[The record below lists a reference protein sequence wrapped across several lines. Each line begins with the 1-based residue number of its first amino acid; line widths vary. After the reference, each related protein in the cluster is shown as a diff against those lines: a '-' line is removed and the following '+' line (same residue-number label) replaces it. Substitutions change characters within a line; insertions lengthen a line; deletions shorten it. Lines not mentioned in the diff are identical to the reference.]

1 MINASNLGV
10 KRWFTGSAAA
20 LALLGGAVTAVA
32 VTAVPAA
39 AQKRDREPKPAKP
52 AKQQFSPAFVT
63 AYKPAETLVN
73 APTRDGPAMRALV
86 PAVIAAASTPDDKLV
101 AGNYVY
107 ATGRAVNDTS
117 LQLQGIEMMLSSG
130 KVSATGVG
138 ELNSV
143 GAQLAF
149 QQKNYAKART
159 LASAAVAANY
169 TKDDPQLLIGESYFA
184 EQQPQQ
190 GIAALD
196 QAIAARKAAGQPVP
210 AGWLRRALAMSYN
223 AKLTNEATR
232 YAYEYATQYPSLTS
246 WGDAIVIIRNTTDLT
261 DPEVLDLSRLHD
273 RTGTFREEQQYLE
286 FVEAADP
293 RRLPVEV
300 VRVMD
305 AGYASGK
312 LARSN
317 RFASDAYAQA
327 KARVAQDR
335 ADVKALEQAAKASSA
350 PMRTVMAA
358 ADTLLSHG
366 EAARAEALYTRVI
379 DMPGVDKPTAMLRLG
394 IAQFDQGKFAQA
406 KETFG
411 KVDGRRASMAR
422 LWAAYADQKVRNV
435 PMGPATTTS

>member
-1 MINASNLGV
+1 MKNASNLGAR
-10 KRWFTGSAAA
+10 RWFANSAAA
-20 LALLGGAVTAVA
+20 LALLGGSFGAALVVA
-32 VTAVPAA
+32 EPAA
-39 AQKRDREPKPAKP
+39 AQKRERAPKPAKP
-52 AKQQFSPAFVT
+52 AKADYSPAFVA
-63 AYKPAETLVN
+63 AYKPAEALLN
-73 APTRDGPAMRALV
+73 AQPRDGAAMRALV
-86 PAVIAAASTPDDKLV
+86 PAIVAAATKPDDKMV

-107 ATGRAVNDTS
+107 TTGIALKDQA
-117 LQLQGIEMMLSSG
+117 LQLQGIDMMLASG
-130 KVSATGVG
+130 RAPAAAVG
-138 ELNSV
+138 EMNNV

-149 QQKNYAKART
+149 QAKNYAKARSY
-159 LASAAVAANY
+159 ANAAVAANY
-169 TKDDPQLLIGESYFA
+169 TKDDPQLLIAETYFA

-223 AKLTNEATR
+223 AKLTNEASR
-232 YAYEYATQYPSLTS
+232 YAYDYATQYPSLTS

-305 AGYASGK
+305 AGYAAGK
-312 LARSN
+312 LSRSN
-317 RFASDAYAQA
+317 RFAADAYAQA

-335 ADVKALEQAAKASSA
+335 ADIGALEKAAAASSA
-350 PMRTVMAA
+350 PVRTVMAA
-358 ADTLLSHG
+358 ADTLLSQG
-366 EAARAEALYTRVI
+366 EAARAEALYTRAVG
-379 DMPGVDKPTAMLRLG
+379 MAGVDKPTATLRLG

-406 KETFG
+406 KETFA

-422 LWAAYADQKVRNV
+422 LWAAYADQRARNV